1 MTDFKEFSARFA
13 QSVCILTFDNFGEE
27 KSCTISSFSS
37 VSASTNLSIFSFSL
51 TQNSFMAGI
60 MRENYEV
67 TVTLLSQSQSRVADY
82 YVKNRFDSGEFSMG
96 RVVDESIGVLT
107 GKIFKS
113 MLVGSSILYLAEVQ
127 EVKFVEIDSKPLVY
141 RLRSYGW

>member
-1 MTDFKEFSARFA
+1 MTEFKEFSARFS
-13 QSVCILTFDNFGEE
+13 QSVCVLTFGSLGEE

-37 VSASTNLSIFSFSL
+37 VSASVDLNIFSFSL

-60 MRENYEV
+60 VRENHEV
-67 TVTLLSQSQSRVADY
+67 KVTLLSHHQSSVADY
-82 YVKNRFDSGEFSMG
+82 YVKNRFDSGEFSID
-96 RVVDESIGVLT
+96 RVINESIGVVK
-107 GKIFKS
+107 GKIINS

-127 EVKFVEIDSKPLVY
+127 GITFSDSDAKPLVY

>member
-1 MTDFKEFSARFA
+1 MTDFKEFYARFS

-37 VSASTNLSIFSFSL
+37 VSASADQSIFSFSL

-60 MRENYEV
+60 VRENCEV
-67 TVTLLSQSQSRVADY
+67 KVTLLSHGQSKVADY
-82 YVKNRFDSGEFSMG
+82 YVKNRFDSDVFTMN
-96 RVVDESIGVLT
+96 RVVGESIGVVT

-113 MLVGSSILYLAEVQ
+113 MPVGSSILYLTEVQ
-127 EVKFVEIDSKPLVY
+127 EIIFAEMDAKPLVY
-141 RLRSYGW
+141 RLRSYER

>member
-1 MTDFKEFSARFA
+1 MEFKEFYARFS
-13 QSVCILTFDNFGEE
+13 QSVCILTFDNLGEE

-37 VSASTNLSIFSFSL
+37 VSASTELSIFSFSL

-60 MRENYEV
+60 VRDNYEV
-67 TVTLLSQSQSRVADY
+67 KVTLLSHGQSSVADY
-82 YVKNRFDSGEFSMG
+82 YVKNRFASGEFSMD
-96 RVVDESIGVLT
+96 RVANESIGAVR

-113 MLVGSSILYLAEVQ
+113 ILVGSSILYLTEVQ
-127 EVKFVEIDSKPLVY
+127 EITFADVDAKPLVY